1 MVRIVQNPD
10 GTRTFYIDQDRLD
23 AASFLDDDDS
33 PELTDEQFDELT
45 DEMRKVREEE
55 EARDGDEG
63 SA

>member
-45 DEMRKVREEE
+45 DEMRKVREDEDE
-55 EARDGDEG
+55 RTGESDG
-63 SA
+63 

>member
-45 DEMRKVREEE
+45 DEMRKVREDE
-55 EARDGDEG
+55 DGRTDESNG
-63 SA
+63 

>member
-23 AASFLDDDDS
+23 GAALLDGEDA
-33 PELTDEQFDELT
+33 PELTDEQFERLT
-45 DEMRKVREEE
+45 DEMREIREEE
-55 EARDGDEG
+55 NGSGDKG